1 MLIISGWS
9 SKGRATPTIE
19 GEWMKAATI
28 VARSKHRQQLVE
40 WEDGRVG
47 DEGGDFQEQ
56 LEEGWNK
63 IMYLRKLY
71 NHGPEFL

>member
-1 MLIISGWS
+1 
-9 SKGRATPTIE
+9 
-19 GEWMKAATI
+19 MKAATI

-40 WEDGRVG
+40 REDGRVG

-56 LEEGWNK
+56 LEEGRNK

-71 NHGPEFL
+71 NHGP